1 MPTLTRRRCLL
12 LLLPSL
18 RLQSTAA
25 AIAKRLASRGEAQ
38 DREAEERCSPSFRR
52 SIRIWYP
59 AEEED
64 PRPHLRRQGCT
75 AAAPVPTI
83 RARLCSADAD
93 RLRYTSQP
101 KTPSRSVAAPA
112 ATVVDLERRRIS
124 SRRRC
129 RTTITEEGTAAALL
143 RTRTPSRLR
152 NPTRPSLRI
161 LILIRIRTRSRLTM
175 RQAACQ
181 PVGPPLRP
189 VFHPDLYKHHHLPP
203 RPSPARQAGP
213 RRRADIRP

>member
-1 MPTLTRRRCLL
+1 MA
-12 LLLPSL
+12 
-18 RLQSTAA
+18 AA
-25 AIAKRLASRGEAQ
+25 AIAKRLAWRGEAQ

-93 RLRYTSQP
+93 RLCYTSQL

-112 ATVVDLERRRIS
+112 AVVVDLERRRIS

-129 RTTITEEGTAAALL
+129 RTTITEEGVAAALL
-143 RTRTPSRLR
+143 RTRTSSRLR
-152 NPTRPSLRI
+152 NPTRPSLRT
-161 LILIRIRTRSRLTM
+161 LIRIRTRSRLTT

-181 PVGPPLRP
+181 PVGPPSRP
-189 VFHPDLYKHHHLPP
+189 AFRPDLYKHHRLPP
-203 RPSPARQAGP
+203 RPIPARQAGP
-213 RRRADIRP
+213 RRRADTRP